1 MSTIVYGGKSLSLAA
16 GFRWSVLSAPTKA
29 GKKAGKSD
37 KSQTAVR
44 LAARSVG
51 ATRYVVD
58 AFDGQKYVG
67 LYTQGLSTA
76 DMERSNQR
84 RIHSLA
90 TVFINAML
98 QSSELDRSALYGIL
112 VTSPTSDHHQGDT
125 RAVVIIEGGRIVH
138 DGIETRVRAA
148 EIVHEHRA
156 RQMQFQ
162 LFCDLEEYEE
172 MKLIDWPSLVGYAD
186 KSTLSSAV
194 PRNPAQYLAIL
205 GALVGMGLYG
215 AYHVMVVIPERAAE
229 EARRKAEQDRTPQY
243 LQALQAAMERVGWSA
258 QSMDQH
264 LSKLGSEIA
273 FHKGWALKG
282 LECNVS
288 ACTET
293 WARHGGVVTDL
304 MQMRPNSTY
313 QPEGSVADK
322 GAVLQGP
329 VAGEPMKLT
338 MEMLPKGGIPVHVA
352 LKPALNRL
360 ENAGATGQ
368 LGESM
373 TWPVMPMTGV
383 RPDVVVRRTRLEI
396 HYKLPFASQ
405 ALAAMPVNFVPES
418 FVLAAEQ
425 GMSISIKGYV
435 YEK

>member
-1 MSTIVYGGKSLSLAA
+1 MSTIVYGDKSLSLAA
-16 GFRWSVLSAPTKA
+16 GFRWSVLSALD
-29 GKKAGKSD
+29 KAGKSA
-37 KSQTAVR
+37 KTHAAVR

-51 ATRYVVD
+51 ATRYAVD
-58 AFDGQKYVG
+58 AFDGQKYLG
-67 LYTQGLSTA
+67 LYTQGLSTS
-76 DMERSNQR
+76 DMERGAQR

-90 TVFINAML
+90 MVFINAMH
-98 QSSELDRSALYGIL
+98 QSSDVDRALLYAIL
-112 VTSPTSDHHQGDT
+112 VTSPPNDHQGET
-125 RAVVIIEGGRIVH
+125 RAVVIVEGGRIVH

-148 EIVHEHRA
+148 EIVHEHRS

-162 LFCDLEEYEE
+162 LFCDLDEYEGVT
-172 MKLIDWPSLVGYAD
+172 LIDWPSLVGYAD

-194 PRNPAQYLAIL
+194 PRNPVQYLAML
-205 GALVGMGLYG
+205 AAVVGIGLYG
-215 AYHVMVVIPERAAE
+215 AYHVMVVIPEREAE

-243 LQALQAAMERVGWSA
+243 LQALQTAMERVGWSG
-258 QSMDQH
+258 QSMEQH
-264 LSKLGSEIA
+264 LGKLGGDIA
-273 FHKGWALKG
+273 FYKGWALKG

-322 GAVLQGP
+322 GAVLQAA
-329 VAGEPMKLT
+329 VNGEPFKLT

-360 ENAGATGQ
+360 ENAGASGQ

-383 RPDVVVRRTRLEI
+383 RPEVVVRRTRLEI
-396 HYKLPFASQ
+396 HYKLPFANQ
-405 ALAAMPVNFVPES
+405 VLAAMPVNFVPES
-418 FVLAAEQ
+418 FVLAVEQ